1 MFCLAGKLKF
11 SLMAFVLAFF
21 VLSAFLLTASSQ
33 QVSAQ
38 GGAPSKPLDVDDTVV
53 QMDTSRGPIRMRIF
67 NSLAPNTAAN
77 FLDLVNRGFYNGL
90 TFHRVESWCVQGGCP
105 NGNGTGDFID
115 PQTGRPRYIRLE
127 CSRYLHHKV
136 GVVAMARRA
145 NNTASGSCQF
155 YIVKENQPFL
165 DGQYS
170 IFGVVLDDGMNTV
183 NTIGI
188 GDKINNIQIIG
199 TSNMR
204 SSQAKTYTP
213 VDTPGQ
219 YNSNEHSNAGTP
231 RDSGF

>member
-11 SLMAFVLAFF
+11 SLIAFILA
-21 VLSAFLLTASSQ
+21 ASTLK
-33 QVSAQ
+33 VAAQ
-38 GGAPSKPLDVDDTVV
+38 PGGAPGTPLDVDDAIV

-67 NSLAPNTAAN
+67 NSLVPNTAAN

-90 TFHRVESWCVQGGCP
+90 TFHRVESGRVQGGCP

-115 PQTGRPRYIRLE
+115 PQTGRARYLRLE

-136 GVVAMARRA
+136 GVVAMAHRA
-145 NNTASGSCQF
+145 NNPASGSCQF

-170 IFGVVLDDGMNTV
+170 IFGVVLEGDMNVV

-199 TSNMR
+199 SSNMR
-204 SSQAKTYTP
+204 GGPAKTYTP
-213 VDTPGQ
+213 VDTPRQ